1 MSLIILGLSLAF
13 GMIVFVK
20 LIGPD
25 AWLIRGLRGDKLGAV
40 VALCSIVLC
49 GALILLLLR
58 FSLSMVLELPIAV
71 SAAAARDSSP
81 EYAQR
86 LQVWDIFVYLASFCL
101 PILTGYVLSLLY
113 RAVYRT
119 VTRIA
124 LR

>member
-1 MSLIILGLSLAF
+1 
-13 GMIVFVK
+13 MIVFVM
-20 LIGPD
+20 LIGPE